1 MTMGAAVVDLE
12 LVKFRWR
19 RRFSDI
25 RIGESPCFD
34 TDDTS
39 RWFLQR
45 LADSKRYLEFGT
57 GGSTYS
63 AAKLGVEFVAVDSD
77 RVFLDAVRAKIDGD
91 GYGLPDGQTFTY
103 ADIGVTG
110 PWGRPVGANTPA
122 RLDNFRRYSD
132 PPAQCLAGGRLPD
145 LILVDG
151 RFRVAC
157 ALKTLRMLRHNHD
170 WTMLVD
176 DYTDRP
182 ADHVIAEFADF
193 VQLVGRMAVFRAPA
207 SVDGDEL
214 DRAIAAYETVLD

>member
-1 MTMGAAVVDLE
+1 MMDLE
-12 LVKFRWR
+12 LAMFRWR

-25 RIGESPCFD
+25 RIGESPYFD
-34 TDDTS
+34 TDETS

-63 AAKLGVEFVAVDSD
+63 AAKLGVEFIAVDSD

-91 GYGLPDGQTFTY
+91 GFGRPEGQTFTY

-110 PWGRPVGANTPA
+110 PWGRPVGANPPA
-122 RLDNFRRYSD
+122 RLDKFRQYSD

-157 ALKTLRMLRHNHD
+157 ALKTLRMLRDHHD

-182 ADHVIAEFADF
+182 ADHVIADFAEF
-193 VQLVGRMAVFRAPA
+193 VQLVGRMAVFRPPA
-207 SVDGDEL
+207 SVDRNEL